1 MNFGAQLIHVFSKHD
16 GQSHIFISSFLPTVK
31 YPYREDTESKRAEA
45 VLQTVRTVPHPF
57 CPARNVSTKSM
68 RFKEYAIRRNISWQN
83 VTDVTSGEFSSFVVR
98 PKHREFQVCDQ
109 LELVIQA
116 RNGLNQTKSYGGDY
130 FRARILTK
138 NQTFAASSSTDG
150 EVIDHDNGTYSALF
164 TLKWDGFVNIEV
176 TLVHP
181 SEAVHV
187 LQQVQSE
194 GFVEAG
200 YLGGF
205 RTENSSKVE
214 ATLCDVALPS
224 KYGPLCNF
232 TDDNSGSPWF
242 CVKPENVSCEHWFGH
257 RARRSLMKETR
268 FNDKN
273 SILPFKKAYVNI
285 SGDVETVKVESREGV
300 SSVVHSEVLAR
311 LPSCHPTALG
321 SQAEVAGFYWEKY
334 WYSGSCKIRQFSKE
348 EAMSCLQNK
357 SVRLLGD
364 STIRQLFEYYAKTFK
379 LKTSTSRKFPS
390 WFIGP
395 MKGVKSKYDID
406 ISFRFHGYPISRG
419 SNWEIT
425 SCIEYVVNVLD
436 SIRDDENVTVI
447 VLAVGAHFT
456 KHLPPIFEARIH
468 SIVDAIHRLRERS
481 PQTIVLFKSL
491 NTREHKLVEH
501 YLTNSDWIMR
511 DLNWRLTRII
521 SEENHVGFLD
531 AWDMTNA
538 QFAAPYVHP
547 LPPHIEN
554 ISNQVLSYI
563 CPEA

>member
-1 MNFGAQLIHVFSKHD
+1 MAIARYK
-16 GQSHIFISSFLPTVK
+16 
-31 YPYREDTESKRAEA
+31 YREDTESKHAEA

-68 RFKEYAIRRNISWQN
+68 RFKEYAICRNISWQN
-83 VTDVTSGEFSSFVVR
+83 VTELTSGEFSSFVER

-130 FRARILTK
+130 FRARIFTK
-138 NQTFAASSSTDG
+138 NQTFAASSTTYG
-150 EVIDHDNGTYSALF
+150 EVIDHDSGTYSALF
-164 TLKWDGFVNIEV
+164 SLKWDGFVNIEV
-176 TLVHP
+176 MLVHS

-200 YLGGF
+200 YFGGF
-205 RTENSSKVE
+205 RESENSSKVE
-214 ATLCDVALPS
+214 GTLCNSALPT

-242 CVKPENVSCEHWFGH
+242 CVKPQSFSCEHWFGH
-257 RARRSLMKETR
+257 R
-268 FNDKN
+268 
-273 SILPFKKAYVNI
+273 
-285 SGDVETVKVESREGV
+285 SRV

-311 LPSCHPTALG
+311 LPSCHPTALD
-321 SQAEVAGFYWEKY
+321 SQADVAGFYWGKY
-334 WYSGSCKIRQFSKE
+334 WHSGSCKIHQFSAKE
-348 EAMSCLQNK
+348 AISCLQNK

-364 STIRQLFEYYAKTFK
+364 STIRQLFKYYAKTLK
-379 LKTSTSRKFPS
+379 LKTRISRDVPS
-390 WFIGP
+390 WYIGP
-395 MKGVKSKYDID
+395 MEVLENEFDID
-406 ISFRFHGYPISRG
+406 ISFRFHGYPIGRERH
-419 SNWEIT
+419 WEIT
-425 SCIEYVVNVLD
+425 SYIDYVVNVLD

-456 KHLPPIFEARIH
+456 MELPSLFEVRIQ

-491 NTREHKLVEH
+491 NTREHKDVVH
-501 YLTNSDWIMR
+501 YLMNSDWAMR
-511 DLNWRLTRII
+511 DLNSRLTRII

-538 QFAAPYVHP
+538 QFASHHIHP
-547 LPPHIEN
+547 PPPHIEN
-554 ISNQVLSYI
+554 ISNQMLSYV
-563 CPEA
+563 CPKP